1 MVLDCYWIDWF
12 GGSRWLMAVC
22 EWMVFGWCWMEE
34 VHGSISMGEAWDWEW
49 EWGWGI
55 AQGMAE
61 MESEA

>member
-1 MVLDCYWIDWF
+1 M
-12 GGSRWLMAVC
+12 MAVC